1 MKNIHFK
8 AIEFPSASEALQHI
22 EVEGGEA
29 ILLGRRYFVV
39 SEAEAVRMAQ
49 ADVGFAYLCE
59 HDAEDGAYRIMTI
72 PVN

>member
-1 MKNIHFK
+1 MKNIQFK
-8 AIEFPSASEALQHI
+8 AIEFPSASEALQHT

-49 ADVGFAYLCE
+49 ADVEFAYLCE
-59 HDAEDGAYRIMTI
+59 HDAEDSPFRIMTI

>member
-1 MKNIHFK
+1 MKNIQFK
-8 AIEFPSASEALQHI
+8 AIEFASASEALQHT

-49 ADVGFAYLCE
+49 ADVEFAYLYE
-59 HDAEDGAYRIMTI
+59 HDSEDGVCRIMTI
-72 PVN
+72 PSY